1 MSNKRKPT
9 ILDLKWIT
17 NVDEVPEPRSLTA
30 TEQNLIERA
39 FPLPLDAQK
48 RLLELIYDRKSGII
62 SRQEL
67 IDVIFNQKSTPSGT
81 IIRYRA

>member
-1 MSNKRKPT
+1 MSKKRKPT
-9 ILDLKWIT
+9 ILDDKWIT
-17 NVDEVPEPRSLTA
+17 NAKAVPEPRALTEV
-30 TEQNLIERA
+30 EQTLIDRA

>member
-9 ILDLKWIT
+9 ILDDKWIT

>member
-9 ILDLKWIT
+9 ILDDKWIT
-17 NVDEVPEPRSLTA
+17 NAKSVPEPRSLNEV
-30 TEQNLIERA
+30 EQNLLDRA